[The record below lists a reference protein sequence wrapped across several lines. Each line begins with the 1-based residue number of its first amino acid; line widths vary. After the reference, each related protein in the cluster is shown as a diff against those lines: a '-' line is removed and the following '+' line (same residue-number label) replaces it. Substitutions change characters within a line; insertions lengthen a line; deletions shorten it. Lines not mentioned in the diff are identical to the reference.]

1 MKGHAPTLLA
11 GCLALVAC
19 AGELREPGP
28 AAPPASAVATVT
40 PAACEPALAPA
51 PAPALTPRE
60 RRRRERGPVDGNF
73 VFSHFSAGVF
83 STILIQPATYFVATR
98 VGETGHGLG
107 PAIGA
112 LVLGAFV
119 PPILNYTVQ
128 WAVGRSVAPGRDRFW
143 PGFLVNQVSH
153 LGIFI
158 GAVVGGA
165 DFRNLG
171 HATAIVLGEA
181 FLNSGLAT
189 MTAELTRRPRTPA
202 AATATTVIVPV
213 LEFKF

>member
-1 MKGHAPTLLA
+1 MQGHRSTLLA
-11 GCLALVAC
+11 VCLALGAC
-19 AGELREPGP
+19 AGELREPETTVP
-28 AAPPASAVATVT
+28 MPTAVAAAAPTS
-40 PAACEPALAPA
+40 CEPAPAAAPS
-51 PAPALTPRE
+51 RHE
-60 RRRRERGPVDGNF
+60 RRRRERGPSDGNF

-83 STILIQPATYFVATR
+83 STIIIQPATYFIATR

-107 PAIGA
+107 PAVGA
-112 LVLGAFV
+112 LVLGAFL

-128 WAVGRSVAPGRDRFW
+128 WAVGRAVAPGRDRFW

-165 DFRNLG
+165 DFRNIG

-189 MTAELTRRPRTPA
+189 MTAELTRRPRPTP
-202 AATATTVIVPV
+202 ATATTEVIVPV

>member
-1 MKGHAPTLLA
+1 MQGHRSTLLA
-11 GCLALVAC
+11 VCLALGAC
-19 AGELREPGP
+19 AGELREPETTVP
-28 AAPPASAVATVT
+28 LPIAVATAT
-40 PAACEPALAPA
+40 PAPCEPAPA
-51 PAPALTPRE
+51 PAPTLSPRE
-60 RRRRERGPVDGNF
+60 RRRRDRGPSDGNF

-83 STILIQPATYFVATR
+83 STIIIQPATYFIATR

-112 LVLGAFV
+112 LMLGAFL

-165 DFRNLG
+165 DFRNIG

-189 MTAELTRRPRTPA
+189 MTAELTRRPRRTP
-202 AATATTVIVPV
+202 ATATTEVIVPV

>member
-1 MKGHAPTLLA
+1 MQGHRSTLLA
-11 GCLALVAC
+11 VCLALGAC
-19 AGELREPGP
+19 AGELREPETTVP
-28 AAPPASAVATVT
+28 LPIAVATAA
-40 PAACEPALAPA
+40 PAPCEPAPA
-51 PAPALTPRE
+51 PAPTLSPRE
-60 RRRRERGPVDGNF
+60 RRRRDRGPSDGNF

-83 STILIQPATYFVATR
+83 STIIIQPATYFIATR

-107 PAIGA
+107 PAVGA
-112 LVLGAFV
+112 LVLGAFL

-128 WAVGRSVAPGRDRFW
+128 WAVGRAVAPGRDRFW

-165 DFRNLG
+165 DFRNIG

-189 MTAELTRRPRTPA
+189 MTAELTRRPRPTP
-202 AATATTVIVPV
+202 ATATTEVIVPV